1 MIFEEQSCS
10 TNTHLF
16 ESTEKQD
23 ENSFSAR
30 IEGMWTC
37 LHEIQYGILLQ
48 IWHWHNALQFGT
60 YFHNMA
66 WDMKPI
72 WAGLSKNGEP
82 MGGPSKLYCMVE
94 HYFPNW
100 NSHIICIIYDI
111 YIYIIWYIYM
121 MYIYMIHIY
130 IYIYIYIIYV
140 YHVYI
145 HIYIYHIYISYIYI
159 YTIYIYIYISY
170 IYHIYIH
177 HIYIYTVYHIYIY
190 IYVGGKSRILD
201 KTRYHINCYKHTHT
215 HIYIYIYIYIPMFT
229 RSCPYD
235 TWLYSFIIFWKW

>member
-111 YIYIIWYIYM
+111 YIYIIWYIYIYIW
-121 MYIYMIHIY
+121 YIYIWY
-130 IYIYIYIIYV
+130 IYIYISYMYIMYT
-140 YHVYI
+140 Y
-145 HIYIYHIYISYIYI
+145 IYIYHIYISYIYI
-159 YTIYIYIYISY
+159 PYIYIYHIYIYISY
-170 IYHIYIH
+170 IYIYIH
-177 HIYIYTVYHIYIY
+177 HIYIYIYTVYHIYIY
-190 IYVGGKSRILD
+190 MLVVNPQVWTKPD
-201 KTRYHINCYKHTHT
+201 MT
-215 HIYIYIYIYIPMFT
+215 
-229 RSCPYD
+229 
-235 TWLYSFIIFWKW
+235 

>member
-1 MIFEEQSCS
+1 MIFEEQYCS

-60 YFHNMA
+60 YFHNMLVISYTSKKLA

-100 NSHIICIIYDI
+100 NSHII
-111 YIYIIWYIYM
+111 
-121 MYIYMIHIY
+121 
-130 IYIYIYIIYV
+130 
-140 YHVYI
+140 
-145 HIYIYHIYISYIYI
+145 YISYI
-159 YTIYIYIYISY
+159 YTIYIYI
-170 IYHIYIH
+170 
-177 HIYIYTVYHIYIY
+177 IYIYTPYIYIIY
-190 IYVGGKSRILD
+190 IYVGGKSTILD

-215 HIYIYIYIYIPMFT
+215 YIYMYTYIYSHVHKIM
-229 RSCPYD
+229 SL
-235 TWLYSFIIFWKW
+235 LYLAL